1 MISGQINILPRV
13 IGSSQKP
20 CLHCLALATIQSW
33 DSWKGQQVCG
43 LARNRVVDKSVSF
56 HLKLVLNPRWRNL
69 QHISILS
76 YASCQDLKSIV
87 LHFSPD
93 SYHRMLLTMEH
104 LVFCLAIW
112 SNFIFRFVIRWQ
124 GDRHLETHQF
134 EHSDSQVFEEVPAP
148 YFFYPWH
155 LFFFGESNRENPRL
169 ISIFTISQEIVTS
182 VTSLYF
188 SLAFKII
195 NFILKTN
202 SSYSS
207 KEFSTCWT
215 LKNLA
220 IFVLA
225 FLLDQLICMV
235 TGEWSASQ

>member
-1 MISGQINILPRV
+1 MFLKREVGRHFSRSRGYWFVESKKWFLVLGDGELSQKAPHDWNSQLKGCRLEISFQKQRSNFAKNHPFQGSYYVEMISGQINILPRV

-76 YASCQDLKSIV
+76 YAFCQDLKSIV

-93 SYHRMLLTMEH
+93 SYHRMLLTMEL

-112 SNFIFRFVIRWQ
+112 SNFIFSVRDSLTRWSSFGDPSVWAFRFSSFR
-124 GDRHLETHQF
+124 R
-134 EHSDSQVFEEVPAP
+134 SSSSVFLLSLAP
-148 YFFYPWH
+148 
-155 LFFFGESNRENPRL
+155 FFFWRIE
-169 ISIFTISQEIVTS
+169 
-182 VTSLYF
+182 
-188 SLAFKII
+188 
-195 NFILKTN
+195 
-202 SSYSS
+202 
-207 KEFSTCWT
+207 
-215 LKNLA
+215 
-220 IFVLA
+220 
-225 FLLDQLICMV
+225 
-235 TGEWSASQ
+235 